1 MISVII
7 PVYNAEATLAVCLDS
22 VLSQTLREFECI
34 LVDDGSTDGSGSICD
49 ELAETDP
56 RFKVIHQENSG
67 VSAARNKG
75 IEAAS
80 GDFVAFVDS
89 DDFLE
94 PRYLE
99 ALVNRMEESGSD
111 LVVCGMTVL
120 GLDGSRVTSLPSSEM
135 SFSLEGANADRFVE
149 LERSNLLFAPFSKLY
164 KKGLIEKGGI
174 KFDVTKNYGED
185 LAFNLNYW
193 ELASSIAAVPEA
205 LYTYQR
211 GNDTLSTRFRQ
222 DMFSNDYG
230 LWRLLVAFHS
240 SKGLLG
246 PASNEFLYQKLWG
259 IVYDGI
265 FLFPRLGHA
274 SLGYLEGL
282 LGIPEIDDLKKYS
295 GSFACAP
302 WIKRWILHRRAVL
315 FYFYFNYFRKK

>member
-1 MISVII
+1 MVSVII
-7 PVYNAEATLAVCLDS
+7 PVYNSKATLAACLES
-22 VLSQTLREFECI
+22 VFSQTLQEFECI
-34 LVDDGSTDGSGSICD
+34 IVDDGSNDGSGVICD
-49 ELAETDP
+49 GFTGRDP

-94 PRYLE
+94 PKYFE

-120 GLDGSRVTSLPSSEM
+120 GLDGSRVTSLPSSET

-211 GNDTLSTRFRQ
+211 GNDTLSTRLRR

-230 LWRLLVAFHS
+230 LWRSLKAFHS
-240 SKGLLG
+240 SKGLSG
-246 PASNEFLYQKLWG
+246 PVVDGFLFEKLWG

-265 FLFPRLGHA
+265 FLFPRLGLA
-274 SLGYLEGL
+274 SLDYLKGIL
-282 LGIPEIDDLKKYS
+282 DIPEIDDLKEYAQVFNCS
-295 GSFACAP
+295 P
-302 WIKRWILHRRAVL
+302 WIKRWILHRKARL
-315 FYFYFNYFRKK
+315 FYLYFKLFRKK